1 MSTPLRAGIIGS
13 TGLVGSECIRALLD
27 SGRYAKVFSASRRP
41 LSEVPSLRS
50 VLPHP
55 SVEEVEWGDPSLMP
69 EVDHFFCS
77 LSTTRRRAGGR
88 ARFRE
93 IDFDLPL
100 RWARWAR
107 DTGARHLSLVSAMG
121 ARAGAFLFYSRTK
134 GELED
139 AVQALEFPGLTI
151 LRPSVIGGAR
161 EELRLVESVG
171 QLLGTLAPR
180 RYRTIPAT
188 VIASAMVAAALR
200 DAPGTRVVES
210 GDIWTL
216 AL

>member
-1 MSTPLRAGIIGS
+1 MSSPLRAGIIGS

-27 SGRYAKVFSASRRP
+27 SRRYSVVFSASRRP
-41 LSEVPSLRS
+41 LSEVHSLRS
-50 VLPHP
+50 VLPDP
-55 SVEEVEWGDPSLMP
+55 AVVEVGWSQAPAMP
-69 EVDHFFCS
+69 DVDHFFCS
-77 LSTTRRRAGGR
+77 LGTTRRKAGSR

-93 IDFDLPL
+93 IDLELPL

-107 DTGARHLSLVSAMG
+107 GIDLRHFSLVSSIG
-121 ARAGAFLFYSRTK
+121 ADARSRLFYSRTK
-134 GELED
+134 GELEE
-139 AVQALEFPGLTI
+139 AVRALEFPSLTI

-161 EELRLVESVG
+161 EEFRLGESIG

-180 RYRTIPAT
+180 SYRTIPAT
-188 VIASAMVAAALR
+188 VIASAMVAAAMR
-200 DAPGTRVVES
+200 EAPGDRVVES

>member
-1 MSTPLRAGIIGS
+1 LNPPLRAGIIGS

-27 SGRYAKVFSASRRP
+27 SGRYSKVFSASRRP

-55 SVEEVEWGDPSLMP
+55 SVEEVEWGEPSEMP
-69 EVDHFFCS
+69 AVEHLFCS
-77 LSTTRRRAGGR
+77 LGTTRRKAGSRAG
-88 ARFRE
+88 FRE
-93 IDFDLPL
+93 IDHDLPL
-100 RWARWAR
+100 RWARWAK
-107 DTGARHLSLVSAMG
+107 DVGARHLALVSSIG
-121 ARAGAFLFYSRTK
+121 ANARSRLFYTRTK
-134 GELED
+134 GMLED
-139 AVQALEFPGLTI
+139 AVRELDFPSLTI

-161 EELRLVESVG
+161 EEFRLGESLS

-180 RYRTIPAT
+180 GYRTIPAT
-188 VIASAMVAAALR
+188 VIASAMVSAALR
-200 DAPGTRVVES
+200 EAPGIRVVES